1 MKKATRPAD
10 TDYAPAF
17 AGYIANVTD
26 DDALG
31 ALEAQSTATQ
41 KLLASLD
48 EAKAAYRYAEGKWSI
63 KEVIGHLTDGERIMV
78 YRALAIARGE
88 TQPLPGFEEDDYV
101 RNAGFD
107 AWKLTDL
114 AEQYALVRR
123 ATLLLFRNLP
133 DDAWDRRGNANGAEI
148 TPRALAWVVAGHEL
162 HHLKTLRERYG
173 V

>member
-1 MKKATRPAD
+1 MNQVTRPAA
-10 TDYAPAF
+10 TDYAPAY
-17 AGYIANVTD
+17 AGYIAEVTEED
-26 DDALG
+26 ILAAL
-31 ALEAQSTATQ
+31 AAQSTETQ

-48 EAKAAYRYAEGKWSI
+48 ESKAAYRYAKAKWSV
-63 KEVIGHLTDGERIMV
+63 KEVLGHMTDAERIMG

-101 RNAGFD
+101 RNASFD
-107 AWKLTDL
+107 AWKLGDL

-123 ATLLLFRNLP
+123 STLLLFRNLP
-133 DDAWDRRGNANGAEI
+133 DDAWDRRGNANGREI

-162 HHLKTLRERYG
+162 HHVKVLRERYR